1 MALVNRT
8 TQLRLRRLIRRRQ
21 RQVEAAAQTAEKQ
34 FDYNLIGRFD
44 RLLRVRRFVLGWL
57 GLAALVVI
65 CTITQTLSLSAYY
78 QTTRPAPGG
87 IYDEGIVGTYTNAN
101 PIFATGPADQAVSR
115 LVFAGLLKYNGQNQL
130 VPDLAASYTADTTGH
145 HYVFK
150 LRPGLTWQDGK
161 PLTANDVVFT
171 YHLVQNPDVG
181 SPFAQSWQNIAITAP
196 DLLTVHFDLPNGFAA
211 FPYSLVG
218 GILPEHLLKN
228 VPPAQLRGNSFN
240 STNPIGAGPFAWQA
254 IQTSPGTD
262 PSKSLSLVALKP
274 FDNYAGGKP
283 KLSGFVLHVFG
294 SSDNMVSAFQHRDII
309 AMAGLNSVPDVIAK
323 DRDAVTTS
331 FSSTAATMTFF
342 KTSTG
347 VLSDVKVRQ
356 ALVQGTN
363 TTAILDQLDYAT
375 RPVREPL
382 LVGQLGYDPK
392 YQQAGYNPAAANTL
406 LDDAGWPR
414 GADGRRSKDGQLLTF
429 NLYAQDTPENTRTTR
444 LLARDWSALGVK
456 AVPVLQSTTDFQ
468 STLAFH
474 TYDALLYGIS
484 IGPDP
489 DVFPYWDSSQADIR
503 SNSQLNFSEYKNST
517 ADASLE
523 AGRTRLDPS
532 LRVIK
537 YQPFLQAWQTDA
549 PALGLYQPRIL
560 YITHGTV
567 YGMTEH
573 TLNTDADRYS
583 SVANW
588 QIRTVKATDN

>member
-1 MALVNRT
+1 MAIVNRT

-44 RLLRVRRFVLGWL
+44 RLFRVRRFVLGWL
-57 GLAALVVI
+57 GLAVLVVV
-65 CTITQTLSLSAYY
+65 CTVTQTVNLSAYY
-78 QTTRPAPGG
+78 QTTRPAAGG

-115 LVFAGLLKYNGQNQL
+115 LIFAGLMKYNDQNQL
-130 VPDLAASYTADTTGH
+130 VPDLAASYTVDTTGH

-161 PLTANDVVFT
+161 PLTAADVVFT

-181 SPFAQSWQNIAITAP
+181 SPFLPSWQNIAISAP
-196 DLLTVHFDLPNGFAA
+196 DPLTIHFDLPNGFAA
-211 FPYSLVG
+211 FPYSLVS

-228 VPPAQLRGNSFN
+228 VPSTQLRANNFN
-240 STNPIGAGPFAWQA
+240 TTNPVGAGPFAWQA

-262 PSKSLSLVALKP
+262 PSKSLSLIALKP
-274 FDNYAGGKP
+274 FDSYIGGKP

-294 SSDNMVSAFQHRDII
+294 STDDMVSAFQHRQII
-309 AMAGLNSVPDVIAK
+309 AMAGLSSVPDVIGK

-331 FSSTAATMTFF
+331 FDSTAAMMTFF
-342 KTSTG
+342 KTSAG
-347 VLSDVKVRQ
+347 VLSDAKVRQ
-356 ALVQGTN
+356 ALVQGTDVN
-363 TTAILDQLDYAT
+363 AIINQLGYAT

-382 LVGQLGYDPK
+382 LIGQLGYDQK
-392 YQQAGYNPAAANTL
+392 YQQASYNLAAANKL

-414 GADGRRSKDGQLLTF
+414 SASGMRSKNNQQLTF
-429 NLYAQDTPENTRTTR
+429 NLYAQDTPENTNTTR

-456 AVPVLQSTTDFQ
+456 AVPVLQSATDFQ

-484 IGPDP
+484 IGVDP

-523 AGRTRLDPS
+523 SGRTRLDPS

-537 YQPFLQAWQTDA
+537 YQPFLQAWQADA

-567 YGMTEH
+567 YGLTDH
-573 TLNTDADRYS
+573 ALNTDADRYG

-588 QIRTVKATDN
+588 QIRTVKATDH